1 MLLNFDGSNLAVI
14 SRGQKMGQ
22 LVTTHIGVIYPWHH
36 DQMGH
41 MNVQHYVGKF
51 DEGTWNFFAELGL
64 GRAYLAENKVGMA
77 AVQQNVTY
85 RRELIAGDRI
95 EVRSGVLEIKS
106 KTVRFVHE
114 MRNRDTGEIA
124 AYAEITG
131 VFLDLETRRSHPF
144 PGEFRVRAAKFMV
157 DYEFEGPPAA
167 SKVAA

>member
-1 MLLNFDGSNLAVI
+1 
-14 SRGQKMGQ
+14 MGQ

-36 DQMGH
+36 DQMDH

-64 GRAYLAENKVGMA
+64 GREYLEENKVGMA

-85 RRELIAGDRI
+85 RRELTAGDLI
-95 EVRSGVLEIKS
+95 EVRSGVLEVKP

-114 MRNRDTGEIA
+114 MRNRDRDEIA

-131 VFLDLETRRSHPF
+131 VFLDLETRRSRPF
-144 PGEFRVRAAKFMV
+144 PEEFRARAAKFTV
-157 DYEFEGPPAA
+157 DYEFEGLPAA